1 MKQRNPQILAKSPLA
16 LAATALVAS
25 CLLSGNPAQAQVTIS
40 NIYPD
45 GVYQFESS
53 PTLSFNVSSPA
64 GIANTNVSVVLTT
77 TYIQNGVSFFR
88 TVTSA
93 NGLGISG
100 PATNLTVTMSL
111 ASNTLFKAVISATDA
126 ASSTASTTVN
136 FDTLDA
142 TAFTWEA
149 EDYDYTSNSVTGLFI
164 DNPQTNLY
172 AHLGATLGTDFNHSQ
187 TAGGGSYRPINGAA
201 SATTNTPPYG
211 CNTEGSND
219 KPRRQYGNNPGSQ
232 GYDLGFNNGGDFAN
246 YTRHYPAGTYNVYLR
261 GADGNS
267 ARQLDAASMT
277 VAGGTVTLTSAAAG
291 PFQFSVIGSGG
302 WQTWIWCPL
311 HDSAGNLAQLTVPND
326 GAASTLKVTIDGGN
340 CNENDYLLL
349 PVTTLP
355 VSTASISNLVPDGSA
370 LFQSSNTFSFNVGAP
385 DGVSPGD
392 ITLILSGVNLFGHSF
407 STNLTAA
414 NGLTINGPSTNLLVS
429 YPLTTNT
436 VYSAFIQ
443 AFDAHGVPT
452 STSLTFDTVVP
463 FYTWEAEDFDYG
475 GGFFFDNPQTN
486 AYTMLDGITNVDYHG
501 GGNGSYLR
509 AGLTTEGCGD
519 KRRPLSFDYTNTFD
533 YDVGFN
539 NGGNWGNYTRH
550 YSNGTF
556 NIYVRAS
563 DGGGSGSSDSGSF
576 SLVTGGLGT
585 TSQTV
590 VKLGNWGV
598 QPTGGWQT
606 YTYVPVKDPAGNLVQ
621 FTGNGSVQTLRM
633 TIDNGNC
640 NENFFMLSPA
650 DPNVVL
656 LPYVDNFSPDGTKMF
671 QPSNTVSFIVH
682 SQPGTATSNIVLS
695 LNGSVVPTAS
705 MTFSG
710 TPNFRTVNYS
720 PLALNTLYTA
730 VVTAADAN
738 GVISI
743 TNTFGTFSSTNYQLE
758 TEDYDYTSN
767 GVSALFFDNSS
778 GLDAY
783 QGLSPASGIDCFES
797 DANGANGSF
806 AYRPSPAGFLAVPC
820 ETGDTAGDL
829 PRPQMTSGGG
839 SGTDW
844 NVQYFG
850 PNTWANYTR
859 HYPWG
864 TYGVIARTAEG
875 NNPTHDTLWMV
886 TSGVGT
892 SNQTLSPRLG
902 TFNIPLSGWA
912 SWRWSSMVDG
922 SGNPAR
928 VVFPTNGTT
937 TLRLGG
943 VPNAAEDEAN
953 VNFLM
958 LVKITPS
965 PQLAAA
971 VASGLDSISF
981 PTEMGYN
988 YQVQYK
994 NNLTDPTWTNLGAV
1008 VAGDWTTHS
1017 VQDPSPISAHSTRFY
1032 RVQVQ

>member
-1 MKQRNPQILAKSPLA
+1 MKQRNPQILATSPLA
-16 LAATALVAS
+16 LVATTLVAS
-25 CLLSGNPAQAQVTIS
+25 CLLLSSNPAQAQVTIS

-45 GVYQFESS
+45 GVYQFESTN
-53 PTLSFNVSSPA
+53 TLTFNASSPA
-64 GIANTNVSVVLTT
+64 GIAATNVKVVLTT

-93 NGLGISG
+93 NGLTISG
-100 PATNLTVTMSL
+100 PSTNLTVSMGL

-126 ASSTASTTVN
+126 GSSTASTTVN
-136 FDTLDA
+136 FDTINPS
-142 TAFTWEA
+142 FTWEA

-187 TAGGGSYRPINGAA
+187 TAGGGAYRPINGAA
-201 SATTNTPPYG
+201 SAASNTPAFG
-211 CNTEGSND
+211 CNTEGAND

-232 GYDLGFNNGGDFAN
+232 GYDVGFNNGGDFAN
-246 YTRHYPAGTYNVYLR
+246 YSRHYPAGTYNVFLR
-261 GADGNS
+261 GASGAS
-267 ARQLDAASMT
+267 THVTDAASM
-277 VAGGTVTLTSAAAG
+277 VVVGGTVTLTGAAAG
-291 PFQFSVIGSGG
+291 PFQFNVYGSSG
-302 WQTWIWCPL
+302 WQNWLWCPL
-311 HDSAGNLAQLTVPND
+311 HDSGGNLVTLTVPND

-370 LFQSSNTFSFNVGAP
+370 LFQTSNTFSCNVGAP
-385 DGVSPGD
+385 DGVSASD
-392 ITLILSGVNLFGHSF
+392 ITVILSG
-407 STNLTAA
+407 TNLYGHGFTSNLTSV
-414 NGLTINGPSTNLLVS
+414 NGLTITGPSTNLLVS
-429 YPLTTNT
+429 TPLTSNT
-436 VYSAFIQ
+436 VYSVFIQ

-463 FYTWEAEDFDYG
+463 FYTWEAEDFDYN
-475 GGFFFDNPQTN
+475 GGFFIDNPQTN
-486 AYTMLDGITNVDYHG
+486 AYTMLNGITNVDYHG

-539 NGGNWGNYTRH
+539 NGGNWGNYTRT

-556 NIYVRAS
+556 NIYVRAAN
-563 DGGGSGSSDSGSF
+563 GGGGGSSDSGSF
-576 SLVTGGLGT
+576 SLVTAGLGT

-590 VKLGNWGV
+590 VKLGTWGV
-598 QPTGGWQT
+598 FPTGGWQT
-606 YTYVPVKDPAGNLVQ
+606 YTYVPVKDPGGNLVQ

-650 DPNVVL
+650 DPSVVL
-656 LPYVDNFSPDGTKMF
+656 NPFVDNFHPDGTAMF
-671 QPSNTVSFIVH
+671 QPSNTLSFIAH

-695 LNGSVVPTAS
+695 LNGSVVPTGS

-710 TPNFRTVNYS
+710 TPSFRTVS
-720 PLALNTLYTA
+720 TPVAVNTFYTA
-730 VVTAADAN
+730 VVTVTDAN
-738 GVISI
+738 GSATV
-743 TNTFGTFSSTNYQLE
+743 TNRFGTFLSTDYQLE
-758 TEDYDYTSN
+758 AEDYDYTSN
-767 GVSALFFDNSS
+767 GVSGLYFDNSS
-778 GLDAY
+778 GLNDY
-783 QGLSPASGIDCFES
+783 LGLSPASGIDCFES

-806 AYRPSPAGFLAVPC
+806 AYRPSPTNALAIPAGS
-820 ETGDTAGDL
+820 GDVAGDL
-829 PRPQMTSGGG
+829 PRAQMTSGGG
-839 SGTDW
+839 TGVDY
-844 NVQYFG
+844 NLGYFG
-850 PNTWANYTR
+850 PNSWANYTR

-864 TYGVIARTAEG
+864 TYGVVARTAEG
-875 NNPTHDTLWMV
+875 NAPTHQTLWVV
-886 TSGVGT
+886 TGGVGT
-892 SNQTLSPRLG
+892 TNQTLSARKG
-902 TFNIPLSGWA
+902 TFNIPLTGWT
-912 SWRWSSMVDG
+912 SWTWTTMADS

-943 VPNAAEDEAN
+943 IPNASEDEAN
-953 VNFLM
+953 VNFLL
-958 LVKITPS
+958 LVKMTPS

-971 VASGLDSISF
+971 VASGLNSISF
-981 PTEMGYN
+981 PTETGYN

-994 NNLTDPTWTNLGAV
+994 NNLGDATWTSLGGV

>member
-1 MKQRNPQILAKSPLA
+1 MKQRNPQILATSPLA
-16 LAATALVAS
+16 LVATTLVAS
-25 CLLSGNPAQAQVTIS
+25 CLLLSSNPAQAQVTIS

-53 PTLSFNVSSPA
+53 PTLSFNASSPA
-64 GIANTNVSVVLTT
+64 GIAATNVKVVLTT

-93 NGLGISG
+93 NGLTISG
-100 PATNLTVTMSL
+100 PSTNLTVSMGL
-111 ASNTLFKAVISATDA
+111 GSNTAFKAVITATDT

-136 FDTLDA
+136 FDTINPS
-142 TAFTWEA
+142 FTWEA
-149 EDYDYTSNSVTGLFI
+149 EDYDYTSNSITGLFI

-187 TAGGGSYRPINGAA
+187 TAGGGAYRPINGAA
-201 SATTNTPPYG
+201 SAATNTPAFG
-211 CNTEGSND
+211 CNTEGAND
-219 KPRRQYGNNPGSQ
+219 TPRRQYGNNPGSQ

-246 YTRHYPAGTYNVYLR
+246 YTRHYPAGTYNVFLR
-261 GADGNS
+261 GASGAS
-267 ARQLDAASMT
+267 THVTDAASMI
-277 VAGGTVTLTSAAAG
+277 VLGGTVTLTSAAAG
-291 PFQFSVIGSGG
+291 PFQFNIYGSSG
-302 WQTWIWCPL
+302 WQNWLWCPL
-311 HDSAGNLAQLTVPND
+311 HDSAGNLVTLTVPND
-326 GAASTLKVTIDGGN
+326 GASSTLKVTIDSGN

-355 VSTASISNLVPDGSA
+355 VSTASISNLVPDGSV

-385 DGVSPGD
+385 DGISPGD
-392 ITLILSGVNLFGHSF
+392 ITLVLSGNDLYGHTF
-407 STNLTAA
+407 STNLTSV
-414 NGLTINGPSTNLLVS
+414 NGLTVTGPSTNLLVS
-429 YPLTTNT
+429 TPLTTNR
-436 VYSAFIQ
+436 VYNAFIQ
-443 AFDAHGVPT
+443 VFDAHGVPT

-463 FYTWEAEDFDYG
+463 FYTWEAEDFDWG
-475 GGFFFDNPQTN
+475 GGQFFDNPQTN
-486 AYTMLDGITNVDYHG
+486 AYTMLNGITNVDYHG

-519 KRRPLSFDYTNTFD
+519 KLRPLSFDYTNTFD

-576 SLVTGGLGT
+576 SLVTAGVGT

-606 YTYVPVKDPAGNLVQ
+606 YTYVPVKDPGGNLVQ
-621 FTGNGSVQTLRM
+621 FSGNGSVQTLRM

-640 NENFFMLSPA
+640 NENFFMLSPV
-650 DPNVVL
+650 DPTVVL
-656 LPYVDNFSPDGTKMF
+656 NPFVDNFHPDGSVMF
-671 QPSNTVSFIVH
+671 QPSNTLSFIAH

-695 LNGSVVPTAS
+695 LNGSIVPAANL
-705 MTFSG
+705 TFSG
-710 TPNFRTVNYS
+710 TPSFRTVSTPVAVN
-720 PLALNTLYTA
+720 AFYTA
-730 VVTAADAN
+730 VVTVTDAN
-738 GVISI
+738 GSATV
-743 TNTFGTFSSTNYQLE
+743 TNSFGTFSSSNYQLE
-758 TEDYDYTSN
+758 AEDYDYTSN
-767 GVSALFFDNSS
+767 GVSALFFDNTVSQYL
-778 GLDAY
+778 GLV
-783 QGLSPASGIDCFES
+783 PASGIDCFES

-806 AYRPSPAGFLAVPC
+806 AYRPSPTNALAVPAT
-820 ETGDTAGDL
+820 TGDVAGDL
-829 PRPQMTSGGG
+829 PRPQMSSGGG
-839 SGTDW
+839 SGTDY
-844 NVQYFG
+844 NIQYFG
-850 PNTWANYTR
+850 PNSWANYTR
-859 HYPWG
+859 HYPSG
-864 TYGVIARTAEG
+864 TYGVLARVAEG
-875 NNPTHDTLWMV
+875 NAPTHDVLYTV

-892 SNQTLSPRLG
+892 TNQATSMLG
-902 TFNIPLSGWA
+902 TFDIPLSGWQ
-912 SWRWSSMVDG
+912 SWRWSVMHDG
-922 SGNPAR
+922 SGNQAR

-943 VPNAAEDEAN
+943 SLNTSENEAN
-953 VNFLM
+953 VNFMM
-958 LVKITPS
+958 LVKMTPS

-971 VASGLDSISF
+971 VASGLNSISF
-981 PTEMGYN
+981 PTETGYN

-994 NNLTDPTWTNLGAV
+994 NNLGDPTWTSLGAV
-1008 VAGDWTTHS
+1008 VAGDNTTHS